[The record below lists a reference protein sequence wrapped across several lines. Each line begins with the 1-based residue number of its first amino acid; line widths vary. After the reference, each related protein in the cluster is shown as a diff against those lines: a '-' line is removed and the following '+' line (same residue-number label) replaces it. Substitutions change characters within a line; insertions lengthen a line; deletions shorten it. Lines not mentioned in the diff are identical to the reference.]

1 MEAPLKTKNAYHPL
15 PLAKDTIDVLEQRL
29 KNEGLRQDMPKMHSA
44 KRRQQLCRLRFT
56 LSKGLKRKGKISV
69 WGGNQSIWEPP
80 LMSISSPVM

>member
-1 MEAPLKTKNAYHPL
+1 MEAPLTTQNAYRPL
-15 PLAKDTIDVLEQRL
+15 PLTKDTIDVLEQRL
-29 KNEGLRQDMPKMHSA
+29 KNEGLRQDMSKIYSA